1 MWKLKSIEA
10 ENLCAFRSLAYTL
23 QQGVT
28 TLIFGNNKDNDSQQS
43 TGAGKSAL
51 LECIAVGLTG
61 SPLRKIRTEEI
72 INDAAEQCR
81 IILHLA
87 NDASNEELIIARSIP
102 RKGASTVAC
111 KLYRGGKLVTTDEA
125 VQHSVDANNK

>member
-10 ENLCAFRSLAYTL
+10 ENLCAFRSLVYTL

-43 TGAGKSAL
+43 NGAGKSAL

-72 INDAAEQCR
+72 INDTAEQCR
-81 IILHLA
+81 ITLHLA
-87 NDASNEELIIARSIP
+87 NDASLLARYLARDHRQSPANSIEE
-102 RKGASTVAC
+102 
-111 KLYRGGKLVTTDEA
+111 
-125 VQHSVDANNK
+125 ANS